1 MVTRSTSCSKRLK
14 TGMKIPKKILS
25 LLKKEK
31 VFLLATHLNPDG
43 DAIGSAL
50 ALSSALESMGKVVHV
65 YNKDRVPEVYR
76 FMPGNKRFRT
86 GLKKSLS
93 QKPVLILLD
102 CNSPE
107 RAGLE
112 KYSFRISVVI
122 DHHETERVFGDIRW
136 VVPSAAATGLMV
148 YYLIKAMGVRV
159 TGDMA
164 TNLYTAVA
172 VDTGTFRYSNTS
184 SEVLRASAELIEAG
198 AKPAF
203 ISEYLY
209 EQWEE
214 NRFDLLVRTLNNLEI
229 INNVAVM
236 HITNDMFEK
245 TDTVPADTEN
255 FSNLPRMIKSVKIA
269 AVFRDMGDGSWKA
282 SLRSKGDV
290 NVAKIAELYG
300 GGGHKNAA
308 GFRTR
313 GSLKSVKEKLLLAI
327 KKCKCAGE

>member
-1 MVTRSTSCSKRLK
+1 
-14 TGMKIPKKILS
+14 MKIPREIVS
-25 LLKKEK
+25 VLKKEK

-50 ALSSALESMGKVVHV
+50 ALSSALESMGKEVHV
-65 YNKDRVPEVYR
+65 YNKDLVPEFFK
-76 FMPGNKRFRT
+76 FMPGNKRFRSD
-86 GLKKSLS
+86 LKNCLA

-112 KYSFRISVVI
+112 KYSFRMSVVI
-122 DHHETERVFGDIRW
+122 DHHETERDFGDVRW

-148 YYLIKAMGVRV
+148 FYLIKAVGVRV
-159 TGDMA
+159 TSDMA
-164 TNLYTAVA
+164 INLYTAVA

-198 AKPAF
+198 ANPAF
-203 ISEYLY
+203 VSECLY
-209 EQWEE
+209 ERWEE
-214 NRFDLLVRTLNNLEI
+214 NRFALLVMTLNNLEI
-229 INNVAVM
+229 KSNVAVM
-236 HITNDMFEK
+236 HITKNMFEK
-245 TDTVPADTEN
+245 TGTKPEDTDN

-269 AVFRDMGDGSWKA
+269 ALFRDMGNGFWKA
-282 SLRSKGDV
+282 SLRSKGNV

-308 GFRTR
+308 GFKIK
-313 GSLKSVKEKLLLAI
+313 GSLKSAKEKLLLAME
-327 KKCKCAGE
+327 KSGRD

>member
-1 MVTRSTSCSKRLK
+1 
-14 TGMKIPKKILS
+14 MKIPRELVS
-25 LLKKEK
+25 VLKKEK

-50 ALSSALESMGKVVHV
+50 ALASALESMGKEVHV
-65 YNKDRVPEVYR
+65 YNKDLVPKLYR
-76 FMPGNKRFRT
+76 FMPGHKRFRS

-93 QKPVLILLD
+93 RKPVLVLLD

-112 KYSFRISVVI
+112 QYSFRMSVVM
-122 DHHETERVFGDIRW
+122 DHHETEGDFGDIRW

-148 YYLIKAMGVRV
+148 FSLIKAMGVRV

-164 TNLYTAVA
+164 INLYTAIA
-172 VDTGTFRYSNTS
+172 LDTGTFRYSNTS

-198 AKPAF
+198 ASPAA
-203 ISEYLY
+203 ISESLY
-209 EQWEE
+209 ERWEK
-214 NRFDLLVRTLNNLEI
+214 NRFDLLVMTLNNLEI
-229 INNVAVM
+229 KSDIAIM
-236 HITNDMFEK
+236 HITKNMFEK
-245 TDTVPADTEN
+245 TGAKPEDTEN
-255 FSNLPRMIKSVKIA
+255 FLNFPRMIKSVKVA
-269 AVFRDMGDGSWKA
+269 ALFRDMGNGFWKA

-300 GGGHKNAA
+300 GGGHYNAA

-313 GSLKSVKEKLLLAI
+313 GGLKSAKEKLLLAM
-327 KKCKCAGE
+327 KKSGRD